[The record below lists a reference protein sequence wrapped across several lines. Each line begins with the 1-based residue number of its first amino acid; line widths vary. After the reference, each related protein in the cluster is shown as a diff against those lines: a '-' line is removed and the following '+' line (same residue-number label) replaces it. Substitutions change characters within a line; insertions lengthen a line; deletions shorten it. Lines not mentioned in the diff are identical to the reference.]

1 MDIEKQNYITYKVW
15 EIEKALNKEEIKF
28 LISMLELWIKKDEEE
43 VEYRVEED
51 MELDKE
57 KSYNSIVGN
66 I

>member
-1 MDIEKQNYITYKVW
+1 MEDVFT
-15 EIEKALNKEEIKF
+15 
-28 LISMLELWIKKDEEE
+28 EEE
-43 VEYRVEED
+43 VEYKVEED